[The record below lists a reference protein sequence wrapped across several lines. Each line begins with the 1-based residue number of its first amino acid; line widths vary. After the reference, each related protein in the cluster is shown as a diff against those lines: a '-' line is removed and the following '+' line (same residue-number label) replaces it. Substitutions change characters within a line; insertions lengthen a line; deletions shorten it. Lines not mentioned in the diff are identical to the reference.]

1 MLTQA
6 VRFIVHNWPLKLAA
20 VGLATLLYAGFV
32 VSRDQIPV
40 PGPISITTVG
50 LTEDRTLL
58 NDLPSVSEISYVGP
72 SDVGRLTAS
81 DFQATVD
88 LSNVPVGRETSV
100 PVSVTSAIGGVFVVD
115 VQPRTVRVTLD
126 QVVTRSV
133 QVRIETT
140 PPPPGV
146 QLGEM
151 SVDPPTVD
159 VRGAS
164 TVVQKVDTVTATISI
179 EPSAID
185 IDRVVEPVA
194 VDAQGQT
201 VGGVELEPRSVH
213 VELPLFTN
221 LESRGLPVRVI
232 ITGSPGPGYRV
243 AGIDPEPSIVS
254 VQGDADDLVK
264 LQAVDTEPIR
274 LNGESATVTTTTRL
288 ALPPNVTAP
297 NVDTVKVTIRIEP
310 VTETRT
316 FSAGFQLVG
325 GQAGFT
331 YDLST
336 SRVLVTLF
344 GGVNDLDAAGSC
356 ALVATVDVT
365 GLEAGA
371 HTVTVTPGVPPGL
384 TLVDTSP
391 PSISVQVTAVA
402 PSGSAGASA
411 SPGSSPSAS
420 APASPTAS
428 P

>member
-20 VGLATLLYAGFV
+20 IGLATLLYAGFV

-58 NDLPSVSEISYVGP
+58 NDLPTVTQISYVGP

-88 LSNVPVGRETSV
+88 LSSVPIGRETSV
-100 PVSVTSAIGGVFVVD
+100 PVRVTSAVGGVFVVD
-115 VQPRTVRVTLD
+115 IQPRTVRVTLD
-126 QVVTRSV
+126 QVVSRTV

-146 QLGEM
+146 QRGEM
-151 SVDPPTVD
+151 TIDPPTVD

-164 TVVQKVDTVTATISI
+164 TVVQKVDAVTATVSI

-201 VGGVELEPRSVH
+201 VGGVELDPKSVH

-221 LESRGLPVRVI
+221 LESRGLPVRVV

-243 AGIDPEPSIVS
+243 AGIDPVPSIVS
-254 VQGDADDLVK
+254 VQGDADDLVA

-274 LNGESATVTTTTRL
+274 LSGETTTVTTTTRL
-288 ALPPNVTAP
+288 ALPPNVTVP
-297 NVDTVKVTIRIEP
+297 NVDTVSVTIRIEA

-316 FSAGFQLVG
+316 FSAGFTLDG
-325 GQAGFT
+325 AEPGFT

-336 SRVLVTLF
+336 TRVLETLF
-344 GGVNDLDAAGSC
+344 GGVNDLDGVGSK
-356 ALVATVDVT
+356 ALLATVDVT
-365 GLEAGA
+365 GLEAGV
-371 HTVTVTPGVPPGL
+371 HTVTVTPDVPQGL

-391 PSISVQVTAVA
+391 PTISVRVTAVA
-402 PSGSAGASA
+402 PSAS
-411 SPGSSPSAS
+411 SPGSAPPSSAS
-420 APASPTAS
+420 ASPTAS